1 MAKTLSPYEGMMTN
15 LFFVLI
21 ALFVGLVIWEVVD
34 QRRASRSSL
43 DIAKLAAA
51 AAKKQSAASAPSGN
65 LAKLDTPPTTRPF
78 APPPPPPPSKAAP
91 PPPPPPPSGQPAE
104 APAPAASPF
113 GPPST
118 EQQPPAA
125 AMGGMPAGGML
136 GAEPSVDS
144 TVAFTPNDP
153 GSSGGWADLLQRVRA
168 GEPEAAS
175 FQESSPPPSTED
187 ESFAMPSLESSSSL
201 DPASSAGSS
210 SEAWEALL
218 KRTTGDAPEGAA
230 DPGSESG
237 KIQLNSSFQMPGQSA
252 PPPPPP
258 PAPPAPSMDFSSP
271 FDAPAS
277 NAFTQSLDM
286 EPTTAPLNL
295 GGGGE
300 PAGNSPFSLPT
311 GVDDGGATLAAP
323 APNFG
328 FGAASGGGDAGAS
341 PFSLPD
347 AGGLGGADAP
357 PPTFKL
363 PGAGAAASDN
373 QTQSF
378 QLPTGGG
385 DAGGPNPFDFGGGSP
400 PPPPPGPASQTT
412 PLNDLFGGQGGAPA
426 GGGAPSFQLPSGG
439 ADFMGGGAFDVDA
452 SNRTISLDFAKG
464 GGQAPPPPF
473 PKTEG

>member
-1 MAKTLSPYEGMMTN
+1 MTN

-21 ALFVGLVIWEVVD
+21 ALFVGLVIWELAD

-51 AAKKQSAASAPSGN
+51 AAKKQSAANAPSGN
-65 LAKLDTPPTTRPF
+65 LAKLDSPPTTRPF

-91 PPPPPPPSGQPAE
+91 PPPPPPPSNAPPAGHQPS
-104 APAPAASPF
+104 ASPF
-113 GPPST
+113 GPPPSS
-118 EQQPPAA
+118 EQQP
-125 AMGGMPAGGML
+125 AMGSSMGGEGMFGDS
-136 GAEPSVDS
+136 SVES

-153 GSSGGWADLLQRVRA
+153 GASGGWADLLQRVRA

-187 ESFAMPSLESSSSL
+187 ESFAMPSLDSSSSL
-201 DPASSAGSS
+201 DPAPSAGSS

-218 KRTTGDAPEGAA
+218 KRTTGGDSPERSGES
-230 DPGSESG
+230 GSESG
-237 KIQLNSSFQMPGQSA
+237 KIQLNSNFQLPGESA
-252 PPPPPP
+252 PPPP
-258 PAPPAPSMDFSSP
+258 PAPPMDFSSP
-271 FDAPAS
+271 FDSAANNS
-277 NAFTQSLDM
+277 MTQSLDF
-286 EPTTAPLNL
+286 EPSTSPLSFG

-311 GVDDGGATLAAP
+311 GDDGGATLAAP
-323 APNFG
+323 APGFG
-328 FGAASGGGDAGAS
+328 FGSDLGPSS

-347 AGGLGGADAP
+347 AGGGIDPP

-363 PGAGAAASDN
+363 PGAGAVASDN

-378 QLPTGGG
+378 QLPTGGAE
-385 DAGGPNPFDFGGGSP
+385 AGGSSPFDFGSP
-400 PPPPPGPASQTT
+400 SPPPPGPPSQTS
-412 PLNDLFGGQGGAPA
+412 PLSDLFGGQGSGSPGAP
-426 GGGAPSFQLPSGG
+426 PSFQLPSGG
-439 ADFMGGGAFDVDA
+439 ADFLGGGAFDVDA